1 MIPFKLNVPNAKVT
15 NNIIYLNGSM
25 TLADVENK
33 IPKNNFI
40 FDRGS
45 ISIKDL
51 NKTLFKIKKI
61 YFPYSDLKFNLLPI
75 HDKIIK
81 D

>member
-61 YFPYSDLKFNLLPI
+61 YFPYSDLEFNLLPI